1 MLPRTFQNMSP
12 PCCILSSVETAR
24 LKGHG
29 ISSLFAQPTI
39 LRYSVRRR
47 KLAVYRTNILPA
59 VLAAFLSVC
68 AWERTQLAAVSGAIT
83 DPSGAMAPGASV
95 TVVNQG
101 TALKRGVLTDSAD
114 EYRFAG
120 SRTGTY
126 SLRIEKA
133 GFQSQIRAG
142 VEPTLAV
149 LDFDNADIQSLITL
163 ERPNVVSHPNAGVC
177 PNGASVGTPSCWF
190 NPRAFA
196 VPPAGQIVNAGR
208 NILRGAGFGQPDPTI
223 HKDFAITDQAKIT
236 IGVEAYNLFNHPN
249 FGVPSHTQNP
259 PVMGGNGDAVF
270 KAAAGGFAA
279 NVKQILTTAGAA
291 RQIQLVGR
299 FIF

>member
-24 LKGHG
+24 LKGHS
-29 ISSLFAQPTI
+29 ISALFARPTI

-47 KLAVYRTNILPA
+47 KLPVYRTNILPA

-83 DPSGAMAPGASV
+83 DPSGAVAPGASV

-114 EYRFAG
+114 ECRFAG
-120 SRTGTY
+120 LRTGTC
-126 SLRIEKA
+126 SLRIEMP
-133 GFQSQIRAG
+133 GFQPQIRAG
-142 VEPTLAV
+142 VELTSVV
-149 LDFDNADIQSLITL
+149 LDFDNADIQSPITL
-163 ERPNVVSHPNAGVC
+163 ERPNVVGN
-177 PNGASVGTPSCWF
+177 
-190 NPRAFA
+190 
-196 VPPAGQIVNAGR
+196 
-208 NILRGAGFGQPDPTI
+208 
-223 HKDFAITDQAKIT
+223 
-236 IGVEAYNLFNHPN
+236 PN
-249 FGVPSHTQNP
+249 FAVPSHTQNP
-259 PVMGGNGDAVF
+259 PVMSGNGDAVF
-270 KAAAGGFAA
+270 KAAAGSFAA

-291 RQIQLVGR
+291 RQIQLAGR

>member
-1 MLPRTFQNMSP
+1 
-12 PCCILSSVETAR
+12 
-24 LKGHG
+24 
-29 ISSLFAQPTI
+29 
-39 LRYSVRRR
+39 
-47 KLAVYRTNILPA
+47 
-59 VLAAFLSVC
+59 
-68 AWERTQLAAVSGAIT
+68 
-83 DPSGAMAPGASV
+83 
-95 TVVNQG
+95 
-101 TALKRGVLTDSAD
+101 
-114 EYRFAG
+114 
-120 SRTGTY
+120 
-126 SLRIEKA
+126 
-133 GFQSQIRAG
+133 
-142 VEPTLAV
+142 